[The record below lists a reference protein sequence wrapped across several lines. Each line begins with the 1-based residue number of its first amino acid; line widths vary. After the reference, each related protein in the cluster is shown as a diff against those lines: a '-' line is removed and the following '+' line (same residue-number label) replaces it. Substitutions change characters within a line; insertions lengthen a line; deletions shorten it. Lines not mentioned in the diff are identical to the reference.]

1 MPNPSL
7 PARALLGAIRL
18 YQATLSPVLPAL
30 LGPSCG
36 CRFAPTCS
44 HYAAEA
50 VRWQVAIQ
58 RYIKDQG
65 YPLGTL
71 AAFSGEVNDKD
82 LGEVSETSH
91 ELNPGLNGRD
101 IRDAFKG
108 EAFHLLL
115 VANNQQSILSPLNC
129 PSYWVSIPVS

>member
-50 VRWQVAIQ
+50 VRRHGALHGAW
-58 RYIKDQG
+58 
-65 YPLGTL
+65 L
-71 AAFSGEVNDKD
+71 AARR
-82 LGEVSETSH
+82 LARC
-91 ELNPGLNGRD
+91 NPLHPGGLDPVPDRPD
-101 IRDAFKG
+101 RRVP
-108 EAFHLLL
+108 ECRR
-115 VANNQQSILSPLNC
+115 SPA
-129 PSYWVSIPVS
+129 